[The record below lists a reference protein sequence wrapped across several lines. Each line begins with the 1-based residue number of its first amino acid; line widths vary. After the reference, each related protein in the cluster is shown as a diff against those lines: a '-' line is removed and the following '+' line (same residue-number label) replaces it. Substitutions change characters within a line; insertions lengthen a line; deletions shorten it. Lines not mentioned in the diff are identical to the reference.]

1 MPPKI
6 YTETPLEPDKTRLNE
21 KKSFETIIPPEDDGL
36 KQQLVRAIKEAK
48 NPLNRRAVDFP
59 WLDPDVLWFLDL
71 ALEKLHRQH
80 PALFKNFKS

>member
-6 YTETPLEPDKTRLNE
+6 YTETPLEPIKRSLT
-21 KKSFETIIPPEDDGL
+21 ETGWSNIILPEDGEL
-36 KQQLVRAIKEAK
+36 KQQLVKAIKEAK

-71 ALEKLHRQH
+71 ALEKIHGQC
-80 PALFKNFKS
+80 PALFKNFNR

>member
-6 YTETPLEPDKTRLNE
+6 YTETPLDPIKKRLNE
-21 KKSFETIIPPEDDGL
+21 KKIFETIIPPEDDGL

-48 NPLNRRAVDFP
+48 NPLNRQPCDFP

-71 ALEKLHRQH
+71 ALGMLPRER
-80 PALFKNFKS
+80 PALFRKL